1 MTSLLGYIP
10 LIISEPLP
18 CTSGPQLELNHA
30 VANIDHTPWYPLNFS
45 AMISTDLQMLD
56 QFSRVLFTH
65 NIKNKQIL

>member
-56 QFSRVLFTH
+56 QFSRV
-65 NIKNKQIL
+65 